1 MMLSALDLARRIED
15 GSLTPAGA
23 VAICAKV
30 IAAREADLGA
40 FVTLDIERARAHAER
55 DAAVRAALPLRGLP
69 VGIKDI
75 MDTVDFPTEYNSPI
89 YRGHR
94 PAADASVVMMVRRAG
109 GIVLGKTVTT
119 EFAYMQ
125 PAHTRNP
132 HNREHAP
139 GGSSSGSAAAVGAGM
154 LPIALGTQTGGS
166 TIRPAAY
173 CGVAGFKP
181 SYRIVPTVGVK
192 CLSWSLDTIGLFAAS
207 VADVAFAAAAVT
219 GRDLRVDGKDPAAP
233 RIALV
238 RTHAWDKAEPVM
250 QQAIESSARLA
261 RASGATVTEFDRL
274 PFLEDAEAAHGVVN
288 RYEAFRALAFEYDN
302 HRDQLGPMVRA
313 ILDEG
318 ATVTADDY
326 DAARRSAK
334 RARQAFADF
343 MADADV
349 ILTPSAPGAAPRGL
363 TSTGLPA
370 FNRVWTL
377 LGAPCI
383 NVPGHADAAGM
394 PLGIQVIGRFGRDHS
409 ALEAAAFIERAIA
422 CGDRRRRG

>member
-1 MMLSALDLARRIED
+1 MLLSALDLARRIDD
-15 GSLTPAGA
+15 GSLTPAKI
-23 VAICAKV
+23 VAMCAEV
-30 IAAREADLGA
+30 INQREADLGA
-40 FVTLDIERARAHAER
+40 FTVMDLDSARERAER
-55 DAAVRAALPLRGLP
+55 NAKTLAAQPLRGLP

-94 PAADASVVMMVRRAG
+94 PAADAAVVMMVRRAG
-109 GIVLGKTVTT
+109 GIMLGKTVTT

-166 TIRPAAY
+166 TIRPAAF
-173 CGVAGFKP
+173 CGIAGFKP
-181 SYRIVPTVGVK
+181 SYKMVPTIGMKCFSWTLDTVGV
-192 CLSWSLDTIGLFAAS
+192 FAAS
-207 VADVAFAAAAVT
+207 VADVAFATAAIT
-219 GRDLRVDGKDPAAP
+219 DRDLRVDRSEPTAP

-238 RTHAWDKAEPVM
+238 RTHSWDKAEPEM
-250 QQAIESSARLA
+250 RRAIESTVRAASAA
-261 RASGATVTEFDRL
+261 GATVTEFDRL
-274 PFLEDAEAAHGVVN
+274 SFVEEAEAAHGVIN
-288 RYEAFRALAFEYDN
+288 RYEAYRALAFEYDN
-302 HRDQLGPMVRA
+302 HRDALGPMVRT

-318 ATVTADDY
+318 AAVSAEDY
-326 DAARRSAK
+326 DAARRAAK

-343 MADADV
+343 MTTADV

-363 TSTGLPA
+363 SSTGLPA
-370 FNRVWTL
+370 FNRLWTL

-383 NVPGHADAAGM
+383 NVPGHVDAAGM
-394 PLGIQVIGRFGRDHS
+394 PLGLQVIGRFGRDRV
-409 ALEAAAFIERAIA
+409 ALEAATFIERLI
-422 CGDRRRRG
+422 RRK

>member
-1 MMLSALDLARRIED
+1 MMLSALDLARRIEE
-15 GSLTPAGA
+15 GSLTPAGV
-23 VAICAKV
+23 VAMCAET

-40 FVTLDIERARAHAER
+40 FTVVDIGKARARAER
-55 DAAVRAALPLRGLP
+55 EAAALVASPLRGLP

-94 PAADASVVMMVRRAG
+94 PAADASVVTMVRRAG

-166 TIRPAAY
+166 TIRPAAF

-181 SYRIVPTVGVK
+181 SYKIVPTVGVK
-192 CLSWSLDTIGLFAAS
+192 CFSWSLDTVGLFAVT
-207 VADVAFAAAAVT
+207 VADVAFATAAIT
-219 GRDLRVDGKDPAAP
+219 GRDLRVDRKAP
-233 RIALV
+233 TPPRVALV

-250 QQAIESSARLA
+250 QRAIEETASAA
-261 RASGATVTEFDRL
+261 AAAGAAVTEHDTL
-274 PFLEDAEAAHGVVN
+274 PFLEEAEAAHGVIS

-302 HRDQLGPMVRA
+302 HRDALGPMVRA
-313 ILDEG
+313 ALDEG
-318 ATVTADDY
+318 AGITAEAY

-334 RARQAFADF
+334 RARRAFADF
-343 MADADV
+343 MAGADV

-370 FNRVWTL
+370 FNRLWTL
-377 LGAPCI
+377 LGAPCV
-383 NVPGHADAAGM
+383 NVPGLSDSAGM
-394 PLGIQVIGRFGRDHS
+394 PLGLQVVGRFGRGHA
-409 ALEAAAFIERAIA
+409 ALEASAFIEHITRKL
-422 CGDRRRRG
+422 

>member
-1 MMLSALDLARRIED
+1 VLAA
-15 GSLTPAGA
+15 S
-23 VAICAKV
+23 
-30 IAAREADLGA
+30 
-40 FVTLDIERARAHAER
+40 
-55 DAAVRAALPLRGLP
+55 PLRGLP

-94 PAADASVVMMVRRAG
+94 PVADASVVTMVRRAG

-154 LPIALGTQTGGS
+154 LPVALGTQTGGS
-166 TIRPAAY
+166 TIRPAAF
-173 CGVAGFKP
+173 CGIAGFKP
-181 SYRIVPTVGVK
+181 SYKIVPTVGVK
-192 CLSWSLDTIGLFAAS
+192 CFSWSLDTVGLFAAT
-207 VADVAFAAAAVT
+207 VADVAYATAAIT
-219 GRDLRVDGKDPAAP
+219 GRDLRVDRKALTPP
-233 RIALV
+233 RVALV

-250 QQAIESSARLA
+250 QRAIEATA
-261 RASGATVTEFDRL
+261 RAAGTAGATVTEHDTL
-274 PFLEDAEAAHGVVN
+274 PFLEEAEAAHGVIS
-288 RYEAFRALAFEYDN
+288 RYEAFRALAFEYEN
-302 HRDQLGPMVRA
+302 HRDALGPMVRA
-313 ILDEG
+313 ALDEG
-318 ATVTADDY
+318 ADVTAEAY
-326 DAARRSAK
+326 DAARRNAK

-370 FNRVWTL
+370 FNRLWTL
-377 LGAPCI
+377 LGAPCV
-383 NVPGHADAAGM
+383 NVPGLSDSAGM
-394 PLGIQVIGRFGRDHS
+394 PLGLQVVGRFGRDHA
-409 ALEAAAFIERAIA
+409 ALEASAFIELITRKM
-422 CGDRRRRG
+422 

>member
-1 MMLSALDLARRIED
+1 MMLSALDLARRIEE
-15 GSLTPAGA
+15 GTLTPAGA
-23 VAICAKV
+23 LALCAEV

-40 FVTLDIERARAHAER
+40 FAALDLERARAQAER
-55 DAAVRAALPLRGLP
+55 DAAALAASPLRGLP
-69 VGIKDI
+69 VGVKDI

-94 PAADASVVMMVRRAG
+94 PAADAAVVMMVRRAG
-109 GIVLGKTVTT
+109 GIIPGKTVTT

-166 TIRPAAY
+166 TIRPAAF
-173 CGVAGFKP
+173 CGIAGFKP
-181 SYRIVPTVGVK
+181 SYNMVATVGVK
-192 CLSWSLDTIGLFAAS
+192 CFSWSLDTIGLFAAT
-207 VADVAFAAAAVT
+207 VPDVAFASAAIT
-219 GRDLRVDGKDPAAP
+219 GRDLRVDRSVPAAP
-233 RIALV
+233 RIALA
-238 RTHAWDKAEPVM
+238 RTHAWDKADPEM
-250 QQAIESSARLA
+250 QHAVEDTAR
-261 RASGATVTEFDRL
+261 RAAGAGATVTEFDRL
-274 PFLEDAEAAHGVVN
+274 PFLEDAETAHGTIN

-302 HRDQLGPMVRA
+302 HRDALGPAVRT

-318 ATVTADDY
+318 AGVSADDY
-326 DAARRSAK
+326 DAARRTAK

-343 MADADV
+343 MGAADV
-349 ILTPSAPGAAPRGL
+349 ILTPSAPGVAPRGL

-383 NVPGHADAAGM
+383 NVPGHADAAGL
-394 PLGIQVIGRFGRDHS
+394 PLGVQVIGRFGRDHA
-409 ALEAAAFIERAIA
+409 ALEAAAFIERTIA
-422 CGDRRRRG
+422 RR

>member
-1 MMLSALDLARRIED
+1 MMLSALDLARRIEE
-15 GSLTPAGA
+15 GSLTPAGV
-23 VAICAKV
+23 VAMCAEA

-40 FVTLDIERARAHAER
+40 FTVVDIDNARSRAQRE
-55 DAAVRAALPLRGLP
+55 AAVLAASPLRGLP

-94 PAADASVVMMVRRAG
+94 PVADASVVMMVRRSG

-125 PAHTRNP
+125 PTHTRNP

-154 LPIALGTQTGGS
+154 LPVALGTQTGGS
-166 TIRPAAY
+166 TIRPAAF
-173 CGVAGFKP
+173 CGIAGFKP
-181 SYRIVPTVGVK
+181 SYKIVPTVGVK
-192 CLSWSLDTIGLFAAS
+192 CFSWSLDTVGLFAAT
-207 VADVAFAAAAVT
+207 VADVAYATAAIT
-219 GRDLRVDGKDPAAP
+219 GRDLRVDRKALTPP
-233 RIALV
+233 RVALV

-250 QQAIESSARLA
+250 QRAIEATA
-261 RASGATVTEFDRL
+261 RAAGTAGATVTEHDTL
-274 PFLEDAEAAHGVVN
+274 PFLEEAEAAHGVIS
-288 RYEAFRALAFEYDN
+288 RYEAFRALAFEYEN
-302 HRDQLGPMVRA
+302 HRDALGPMVRA
-313 ILDEG
+313 ALDEG
-318 ATVTADDY
+318 ADVTAEAY
-326 DAARRSAK
+326 DAARRNAK

-370 FNRVWTL
+370 FNRLWTL
-377 LGAPCI
+377 LGAPCV
-383 NVPGHADAAGM
+383 NVPGLSDSAGM
-394 PLGIQVIGRFGRDHS
+394 PLGLQVVGRFGRDHA
-409 ALEAAAFIERAIA
+409 ALEASAFIELITRKM
-422 CGDRRRRG
+422 